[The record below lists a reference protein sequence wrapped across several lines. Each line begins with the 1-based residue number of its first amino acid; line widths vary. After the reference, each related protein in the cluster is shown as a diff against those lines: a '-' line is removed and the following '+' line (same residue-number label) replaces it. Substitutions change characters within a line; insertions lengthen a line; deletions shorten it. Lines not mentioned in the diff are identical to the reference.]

1 MINNYG
7 YVNCIAVAVCVF
19 CIIRVVASSLD
30 VALAIRVK
38 YAMPVATVVVLV
50 VTVELARATDVFEL
64 TVGAAGA
71 RGDALDGRAL
81 LGRARSLIHPCI
93 SVGLLFGV

>member
-7 YVNCIAVAVCVF
+7 YVYGMTVAVCLF

-50 VTVELARATDVFEL
+50 ATVELARATDVFEL

-71 RGDALDGRAL
+71 RGAPLDGRAL
-81 LGRARSLIHPCI
+81 LGRARSLIK
-93 SVGLLFGV
+93 GA